1 VSEAG
6 FMMEDE
12 TRQLL
17 IGLFREL
24 KTDINDVKTDING
37 VKTDISAVAA
47 GQDELSAEMNAVY
60 DGQEELKNDI
70 ENNIT
75 L

>member
-1 VSEAG
+1 
-6 FMMEDE
+6 MMEDE

-24 KTDINDVKTDING
+24 KTDINGVKMDING
-37 VKTDISAVAA
+37 VNMDISAVAA

-60 DGQEELKNDI
+60 AGQE
-70 ENNIT
+70 
-75 L
+75 